1 MEESCRWHQC
11 LFPRQTN
18 SVPLRWL
25 ASARPRFPEL
35 TDQHN
40 RGNGRSLH
48 GQKLFGH
55 RQLDF
60 LRVEMTKQT
69 KHIPSQKADS
79 ERRLRQ
85 ADRLARIMRVLQLLQ
100 SRGRWN
106 VKSIAQELEC
116 SERTIHRD
124 LTVLE
129 LAGVPWSYDKDQQC
143 YRLRP
148 DYTFPVLSLSDEEV
162 VGLATSKSA
171 SVAPGLDIN
180 SGAIP
185 VSEKFLAARPDA
197 TGLFD
202 EATNLTQVLD
212 LKLVD
217 HSKHREVIRTI
228 QWALVEGRQI
238 TGKYV
243 SPHESGPVT
252 LTLHPYRLC
261 LVKSAWYLVAR
272 TVDAK
277 QPITLRPT
285 RFKSVRMIDEAAE
298 LPDEFDLFSYF
309 GNAWAVYR
317 GDAEYAIEL
326 RFSKRVAGSE
336 EMAMKPHNN

>member
-1 MEESCRWHQC
+1 
-11 LFPRQTN
+11 
-18 SVPLRWL
+18 
-25 ASARPRFPEL
+25 
-35 TDQHN
+35 
-40 RGNGRSLH
+40 
-48 GQKLFGH
+48 
-55 RQLDF
+55 
-60 LRVEMTKQT
+60 MTKQT

-124 LTVLE
+124 LAVLE

-202 EATNLTQVLD
+202 EAADLTQVLD

-272 TVDAK
+272 PVEAE
-277 QPITLRPT
+277 QPVTLRPT

-298 LPDEFDLFSYF
+298 LPEKFDLSSYF

-326 RFSKRVAGSE
+326 RFSRKVADTVIETRWHHTQEAIHNSDGSVTLRFKIDGLNE
-336 EMAMKPHNN
+336 IVRWLLGWAGDVQVIAPAELRALVVERHRNAITENQA